1 MEQIY
6 WCPVETDDCKGLP
19 CVITIANTAYCP
31 LGHLMIPIGFIE
43 DGIMVSKD
51 IAMPRQVG

>member
-6 WCPVETDDCKGLP
+6 WCPTDDCKNAA
-19 CVITIANTAYCP
+19 CVITTANTAWDAM
-31 LGHLMIPIGFIE
+31 GHLMIPIGFIE
-43 DGIMVSKD
+43 DGVAVSKD